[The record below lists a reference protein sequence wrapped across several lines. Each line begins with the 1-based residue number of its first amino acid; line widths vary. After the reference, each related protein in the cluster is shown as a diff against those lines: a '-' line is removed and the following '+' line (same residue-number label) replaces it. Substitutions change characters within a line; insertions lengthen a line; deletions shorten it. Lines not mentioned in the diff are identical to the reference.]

1 MNVDTMVESANFES
15 ENAYYTHLVFDLENN
30 ITRKNVTELFAI
42 ANCSLFSNFLRFS
55 EILGYFQVF

>member
-30 ITRKNVTELFAI
+30 ITRKNVTKLFTI
-42 ANCSLFSNFLRFS
+42 ANCSLFQTF
-55 EILGYFQVF
+55 